1 MKLAA
6 VVLNEEGLQM
16 ISDIQSRL
24 GEVDIFAPENLAV
37 KSDQFLSYSSLNECV
52 NKIFNAYE
60 GLIFVMAAG
69 IVVRAIAP
77 YIKDKYSDPAVVVVD
92 RKAHYAISLLGG
104 HSAGANKLAEKISE
118 ATGAKAIITTAFPIS
133 PKSNVAAGLGCRRG
147 VTKEELMEAISKA
160 LKTVGLNL
168 SCLKKIG
175 SIDIKKDEAA
185 LKQIV
190 SDLKIPL
197 DFYNKDDL
205 ADVKYP
211 SSSTFVK
218 TKTGVESVCEPA
230 AILAAGKGELILPKT
245 KFGRVT
251 VALAKVESQ

>member
-1 MKLAA
+1 MMSAIRSL
-6 VVLNEEGLQM
+6 
-16 ISDIQSRL
+16 L
-24 GEVDIFAPENLAV
+24 GEVDIFVPEQLDV
-37 KSDQFLSYSSLNECV
+37 ESDRFSNYSSLNDCV
-52 NKIFNAYE
+52 NKIFNIYE

-77 YIKDKYSDPAVVVVD
+77 YIKNKYSDPAVVVVD

-104 HSAGANKLAEKISE
+104 HSAGANKLAEKIAE
-118 ATGAKAIITTAFPIS
+118 ATGAEAIITTAFPVS
-133 PKSNVAAGLGCRRG
+133 PNSNVAAGLGCRRG
-147 VTKEELMEAISKA
+147 VTKEELMEAIGEA

-175 SIDIKKDEAA
+175 SIDLKKDEVA

-205 ADVKYP
+205 AEIKYP
-211 SSSTFVK
+211 SSSEFVK

-251 VALAKVESQ
+251 VALAKVESR